1 MAPRKKSSKRPQND
15 GNRRKQRLSG
25 KLGGDRPGSD
35 TRWLYGHHPVVAA
48 LTNPNRRPIRL
59 VATENGADA
68 LAHLNGPVVREMEIV
83 EREDIEALLPLGAV
97 HQGVAL
103 LAEPLLRTDIVD
115 LVDLAKAD
123 KHVLV
128 LALDQ
133 VTDPQNIGAVMRSA
147 AAFGAKAILVPDRN
161 TPETTGA
168 LAKAASGA
176 TEIVPL
182 VRVQNLV
189 RALKKLKKAGFW
201 IAGLTANSS
210 SEISTTDLPDIC
222 VLVLG
227 AEGKGMR
234 RLTDETCDLRLRVTI
249 SDAMESLNVSSTA
262 AIVMYEWSRQKIA
275 H

>member
-1 MAPRKKSSKRPQND
+1 MARRKKSSKHSPSD

-25 KLGGDRPGSD
+25 KTGDDQPSPD
-35 TRWLYGHHPVVAA
+35 NRWLYGHHPVVAA
-48 LTNPNRRPIRL
+48 LNNPNRRPIRL
-59 VATENGADA
+59 VTTENGADA
-68 LAHLNGPVVREMEIV
+68 LAHLKAPIVREMEIV
-83 EREDIEALLPLGAV
+83 GREDIEALLPPRAV
-97 HQGVAL
+97 HQGMAL

-123 KHVLV
+123 KQLLV
-128 LALDQ
+128 VALDQ

-189 RALKKLKKAGFW
+189 RALEELKKVGFW
-201 IAGLTANSS
+201 IAGLTADAPN
-210 SEISTTDLPDIC
+210 EISATDLPDIC

-234 RLTDETCDLRLRVTI
+234 RLTDETCDLKLRVPI

-262 AIVMYEWSRQKIA
+262 AIVMYEWFRQKTLP
-275 H
+275 